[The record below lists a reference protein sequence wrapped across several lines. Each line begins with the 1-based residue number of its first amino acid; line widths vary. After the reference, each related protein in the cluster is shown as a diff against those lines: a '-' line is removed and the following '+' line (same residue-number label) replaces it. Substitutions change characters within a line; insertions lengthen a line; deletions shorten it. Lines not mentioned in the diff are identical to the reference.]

1 MSDRII
7 FAEPLLRLAAEYR
20 EDAERNRRE
29 WKDDQ
34 KAAHF
39 DRIAERIEAAVEE
52 GASREWV
59 DVTAAAELLRLH
71 PETVRIRCRR
81 ELGPSGRAKKVG
93 GEWRVH
99 VSAVAA

>member
-1 MSDRII
+1 MPDRII
-7 FAEPLLRLAAEYR
+7 FAEPLLRLAAEFR
-20 EDAERNRRE
+20 GDADRNRRE
-29 WKDDQ
+29 WKDDV

-59 DVTAAAELLRLH
+59 DVTAAAQLLRLH
-71 PETVRIRCRR
+71 PETVRLRCRR
-81 ELGPSGRAKKVG
+81 TLGPAGLAKKLG

-99 VSAVAA
+99 VSAIAA